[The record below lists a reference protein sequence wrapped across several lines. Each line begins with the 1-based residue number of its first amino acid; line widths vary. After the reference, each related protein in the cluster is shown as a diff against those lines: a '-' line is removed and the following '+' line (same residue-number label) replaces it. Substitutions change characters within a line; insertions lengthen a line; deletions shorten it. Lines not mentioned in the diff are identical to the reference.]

1 MSELKGFKLVTT
13 LVLEFKKIQTYKKS
27 LGQGLVWIIDS
38 VIDHNIN
45 ISKYNALAGSSDIK
59 LPEELDDPRKGL
71 INIQKI
77 DYNEASNGVSS
88 ENYTLQI
95 VTQ

>member
-45 ISKYNALAGSSDIK
+45 ISKYNTLAGSRDIK

-71 INIQKI
+71 INIQNI

>member
-13 LVLEFKKIQTYKKS
+13 LVLEFKTIQTYKKS
-27 LGQGLVWIIDS
+27 LGQGLVWITDS

-71 INIQKI
+71 INIQNI

-88 ENYTLQI
+88 ANYTLQI

>member
-38 VIDHNIN
+38 VIDHSIN

-71 INIQKI
+71 INIQNI